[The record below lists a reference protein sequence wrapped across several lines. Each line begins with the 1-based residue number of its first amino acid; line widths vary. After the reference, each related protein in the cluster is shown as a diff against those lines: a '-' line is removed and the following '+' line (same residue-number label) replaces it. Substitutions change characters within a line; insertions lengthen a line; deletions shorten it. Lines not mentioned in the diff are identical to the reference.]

1 MKKLVFALGLII
13 VIAGCSTAYYSGL
26 EKFGI
31 HKRDILVDRI
41 GEAADSQEQAKEQ
54 FKDALE
60 QFGSVVNYE
69 GGDLQVTYDQ
79 LSAEYESSKASAKN
93 VSKRIDSVESVSED
107 LFEEWQD
114 ELESYQNQKLRKQ
127 SESQLKQ
134 TRQQYRELITSMR
147 QAEKKMPPVLEV
159 FEDQV
164 LFLKHNLNARA
175 VASLKSEYQ
184 SISQDVAQLV
194 KEMEAS
200 INEANKFI
208 KSLEST

>member
-1 MKKLVFALGLII
+1 MRKFFFALSAIM

-41 GEAADSQEQAKEQ
+41 GEAADSQDEAKEQ
-54 FKDALE
+54 FKSALE
-60 QFGSVVNYE
+60 QFGSVVNYD
-69 GGDLQVTYDQ
+69 GGDLQSTYNQ

-93 VSKRIDSVESVSED
+93 VSKRIDSVESVSQD
-107 LFEEWQD
+107 LFAEWED
-114 ELESYQNQKLRKQ
+114 ELESYQNQNLRKQ
-127 SESQLKQ
+127 SESQLKR
-134 TRQQYRELITSMR
+134 TRMQYHELIASMR

-194 KEMEAS
+194 KEMEDS
-200 INEANKFI
+200 IDEANKFI
-208 KSLEST
+208 KSLEAV

>member
-1 MKKLVFALGLII
+1 MKKLLWPLAL
-13 VIAGCSTAYYSGL
+13 VITLVGCSTAYYSGL

-41 GEAADSQEQAKEQ
+41 GEARDSQEQAKEQ

-60 QFGSVVNYE
+60 QFGSVVNYD
-69 GGDLQVTYDQ
+69 GGNLQGTYDK
-79 LSAEYESSKASAKN
+79 LSAEYESSVASAKN

-107 LFEEWQD
+107 LFDEWED
-114 ELESYQNQKLRKQ
+114 ELDNYQSDSLRKQ
-127 SESQLKQ
+127 SAAQLRR
-134 TRQQYRELITSMR
+134 TRNQYHELISAMR
-147 QAEKKMPPVLEV
+147 QAESKMPPVLEV

-175 VASLKSEYQ
+175 VAALQSEYQ
-184 SISQDVAQLV
+184 SISDDVAKLV
-194 KEMEAS
+194 REMESS

-208 KSLEST
+208 ASLEQV